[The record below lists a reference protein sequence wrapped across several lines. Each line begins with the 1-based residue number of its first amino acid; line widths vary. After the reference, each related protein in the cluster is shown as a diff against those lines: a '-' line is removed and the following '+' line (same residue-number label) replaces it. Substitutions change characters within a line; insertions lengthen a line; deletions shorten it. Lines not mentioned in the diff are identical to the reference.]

1 MAKNM
6 KKLFTTTTLIGLGL
20 CTTMLILTIFG
31 NSFFEGVKAS
41 ILITTACIT
50 VGGYFSISS
59 CNVLSKNKALGT
71 ISFCLIW
78 LSVLLVTISGWTDMS
93 GLFGDITLTLA
104 LLSVLF
110 NFIVSNTLKL
120 GKNYK
125 SIQVICM
132 IILCV
137 FILLILSFAYEILK
151 LSDISSLFWIMLI
164 LSIVSFITISVLAN
178 RSSEDNS
185 GEYVKI
191 TKKEYELLL
200 SKSKQL
206 DEILNKKESK

>member
-1 MAKNM
+1 MD
-6 KKLFTTTTLIGLGL
+6 L
-20 CTTMLILTIFG
+20 C
-31 NSFFEGVKAS
+31 
-41 ILITTACIT
+41 
-50 VGGYFSISS
+50 
-59 CNVLSKNKALGT
+59 
-71 ISFCLIW
+71 
-78 LSVLLVTISGWTDMS
+78 
-93 GLFGDITLTLA
+93 
-104 LLSVLF
+104 
-110 NFIVSNTLKL
+110 
-120 GKNYK
+120 
-125 SIQVICM
+125 VICM

-151 LSDISSLFWIMLI
+151 LSDVSSLFWIMLI

-206 DEILNKKESK
+206 DEILNKKESQ